1 VADDGVS
8 ALSNAFAELR
18 GNVLRA
24 LGDGTDIMKELRDEL
39 RMLRQAIEDTRSRVT
54 ALEGRVAGVEA
65 EQQRRRKEDDDR
77 HWHRADDRRTVWQ
90 VVAMA
95 VIAAAGWVYG
105 ALHGRL

>member
-1 VADDGVS
+1 MADDGFN
-8 ALSNAFAELR
+8 ALANSFAELR

-65 EQQRRRKEDDDR
+65 EQQRRRKEEDDR
-77 HWHRADDRRTVWQ
+77 HGQRADDRRVWWQ
-90 VVAMA
+90 VLAMSL
-95 VIAAAGWVYG
+95 IAAAGWVYG